1 MTIAKKHKAKFGAN
15 TQLITL
21 SAVFAALTYAMTAF
35 IHIPTAKGYIHIGDA
50 VVFMAA
56 SLLPTPYAMASAA
69 VGAALSDALSGYWIW
84 VPATLVIKALTAAA
98 FTSKKQKI
106 ICRRNILALWAALL
120 LCVVGYGL
128 YGGAVI
134 YGSLK
139 AGFIDA
145 PGNILQTGASA
156 LVYISL
162 GAAMDR
168 SGIKHKI

>member
-1 MTIAKKHKAKFGAN
+1 MTTVKKQRSGLGVN
-15 TQLITL
+15 TKLITIC
-21 SAVFAALTYAMTAF
+21 AFFAAMTYVMTAF
-35 IHIPTAKGYIHIGDA
+35 IHIPSAKGYIHIGDSM
-50 VVFMAA
+50 VFTAA

-106 ICRRNILALWAALL
+106 LCRRNILALLVALL